1 MRLKVKAG
9 AVAELEVRDWRVA
22 RAEGDLAGP
31 YRRLVEILIDEVVHL
46 PETRRRVVLRSQFE
60 RLGLEIVEE
69 EWPPFGEAPPGT
81 IP

>member
-1 MRLKVKAG
+1 MRLKLKAG
-9 AVAELEVRDWRVA
+9 TVAELEVRDWRVV
-22 RAEGDLAGP
+22 RAEGDLARP

-46 PETRRRVVLRSQFE
+46 PDVSRRIGLRKQLL

>member
-1 MRLKVKAG
+1 MKIVVKAG
-9 AVAELEVRDWRVA
+9 TVAEIEIRDWRVV
-22 RAEGDLAGP
+22 RAEGDLARP
-31 YRRLVEILIDEVVHL
+31 YRRLAEILLDEAKHL
-46 PETRRRVVLRSQFE
+46 PEMRRRVVLMSQLE

>member
-1 MRLKVKAG
+1 MRLKLKAG
-9 AVAELEVRDWRVA
+9 TVAELEVRDWRVV
-22 RAEGDLAGP
+22 RAEGDLARP

-46 PETRRRVVLRSQFE
+46 PDVSRRIGLRKQLL
-60 RLGLEIVEE
+60 RLGLVIVEE